1 MARPRGGNNLQNL
14 TTMRERTPE
23 ERSEIGR
30 KGGIAS
36 GESKRRKKNIRELAK
51 VLLDKDIS
59 KSQKLMRKR
68 MQALGFAD
76 EDMIYS
82 NAILAAMLVKASNGD
97 VNAAK
102 FVRDTAGF
110 VPEEN
115 VSVNAEVSEKSDVQ
129 IYLPEL
135 EKDDEDGESESDGTD
150 IDDTDA
156 DVE

>member
-1 MARPRGGNNLQNL
+1 MARPRGGNNVQNL

-59 KSQKLMRKR
+59 KSQKFMRKR

-110 VPEEN
+110 VPEES

>member
-1 MARPRGGNNLQNL
+1 MSFTHLHL
-14 TTMRERTPE
+14 HTEY
-23 ERSEIGR
+23 S
-30 KGGIAS
+30 
-36 GESKRRKKNIRELAK
+36 
-51 VLLDKDIS
+51 LLDGACRITS
-59 KSQKLMRKR
+59 LVKR

-110 VPEEN
+110 VPEES